1 MVTYIVR
8 EGDSIFSIA
17 ENFGVS
23 ESQLTSY
30 NGLANQ
36 PGLVPGQ
43 AIIILSPDI
52 TATVQPGD
60 SLDSIAAAYGTDL
73 NSILDVYKRQIYGF
87 LGPNGAGKSTTMNI
101 ITAVSYTHLL
111 NL

>member
-52 TATVQPGD
+52 TATVQPETVFIRFH
-60 SLDSIAAAYGTDL
+60 LHTEHIIIK
-73 NSILDVYKRQIYGF
+73 IL
-87 LGPNGAGKSTTMNI
+87 
-101 ITAVSYTHLL
+101 
-111 NL
+111 

>member
-36 PGLVPGQ
+36 PGLVPG
-43 AIIILSPDI
+43 
-52 TATVQPGD
+52 
-60 SLDSIAAAYGTDL
+60 
-73 NSILDVYKRQIYGF
+73 RQ
-87 LGPNGAGKSTTMNI
+87 L
-101 ITAVSYTHLL
+101 
-111 NL
+111 